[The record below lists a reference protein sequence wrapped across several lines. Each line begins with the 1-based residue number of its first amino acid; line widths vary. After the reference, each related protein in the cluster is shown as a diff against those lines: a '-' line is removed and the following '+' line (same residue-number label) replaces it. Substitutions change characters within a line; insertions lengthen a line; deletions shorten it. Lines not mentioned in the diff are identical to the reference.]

1 LRITPHTQRLG
12 LLPSLRL
19 FSVIKAPAKRR
30 VFCDEVCAEGSHKPW
45 IRRDPNNRHIDI
57 RTLEVVFDP
66 SKPSTRHDPEADRHY
81 DIETGDI
88 TFKSPKTSERRDH
101 NFQEYVD
108 PATSK
113 PISGRTTGMKK
124 KGTLWD
130 DLNYLVRFTIW
141 GGIGVFCGLVFLIYL
156 LFAVGSFISGDGAST
171 LMGVL
176 LIGGLVGGFFAFITY
191 IINEVGRS

>member
-1 LRITPHTQRLG
+1 
-12 LLPSLRL
+12 
-19 FSVIKAPAKRR
+19 
-30 VFCDEVCAEGSHKPW
+30 
-45 IRRDPNNRHIDI
+45 
-57 RTLEVVFDP
+57 
-66 SKPSTRHDPEADRHY
+66 
-81 DIETGDI
+81 
-88 TFKSPKTSERRDH
+88 
-101 NFQEYVD
+101 
-108 PATSK
+108 
-113 PISGRTTGMKK
+113 MKK